1 MAVLR
6 LLAEKAAAMAR
17 LLVIQPAFL
26 GDLILTLPLV
36 GRLREAFPEAEL
48 HLLVRQGI
56 EPLLYQHPWQL
67 HLWTWDKSWR
77 SWWQLQRALGRY
89 SWEGIFVVQR
99 FFRMGLLGRS
109 LPARWRITYDKN
121 PLSFLYTYRV
131 KHRFA
136 AGLHETERVLAL
148 LKPLGIPAALPP
160 RPWLFPPAEAHEK
173 VAPYTRKTPYLVVS
187 PTSRWP
193 TKEAP
198 FALWYRFLEQVPK
211 DFTLYLTGLSADR
224 ARLNP
229 LTQAHPH
236 CYNLAGQLSLP
247 ELTALVQRAYRTF
260 TVDSALTHIASAV
273 GCPTTTVFCATVP
286 AFGFGP
292 LAPDSTIV
300 ETAEAL
306 PCRPCGLH
314 GSPTCP
320 KKHFR
325 CGHTLRPEVLLATLS
340 AAPPPAPRTAAS
352 PPPLSDTAPS
362 P

>member
-1 MAVLR
+1 MVAQF
-6 LLAEKAAAMAR
+6 
-17 LLVIQPAFL
+17 LVIQPAFL
-26 GDLILTLPLV
+26 GDLVLTLPLV
-36 GRLREAFPEAEL
+36 GRLREALPHAEL
-48 HLLVRQGI
+48 HLLVRQGT
-56 EPLLYQHPWQL
+56 ESLLHQHPWRL

-77 SWWQLQRALGRY
+77 SWWQLQKALGRY
-89 SWEGIFVVQR
+89 AWEGIFVVQR

-109 LPARWRITYDKN
+109 LPAKWRVTYDKN
-121 PLSFLYTYRV
+121 PLSFLYTHRV
-131 KHRFA
+131 AHRFS
-136 AGLHETERVLAL
+136 AGLHETQRVLAL
-148 LKPLGIPAALPP
+148 LQPLGLPMTLPP
-160 RPWLFPPAEAHEK
+160 APWLFPSAEAQEK
-173 VAPYTRKTPYLVVS
+173 VKSWTQRSPYLVIS

-198 FALWYRFLEQVPK
+198 FRLWYQFLERVPHH
-211 DFTLYLTGLSADR
+211 FTLYLTGLKADTT
-224 ARLNP
+224 RLEA
-229 LTQAHPH
+229 LTPAHPG

-247 ELTALVQRAYRTF
+247 ELTALVQGAYRTF

-292 LAPDSTIV
+292 LAPGSAIV
-300 ETAEAL
+300 ETSEAL
-306 PCRPCGLH
+306 SCRPCGLH

-325 CGHTLRPEVLLATLS
+325 CGHTLLPDALLATLT
-340 AAPPPAPRTAAS
+340 AAPPPVSHKAAS